1 LTALDYIYP
10 RHTNNKMERT
20 AMPQAVQEAAVMELE
35 KTRPMSI
42 GVLRSVHY
50 NSQAEFFI
58 DDARPS
64 GVRQLI
70 VRYERGGFEGEPEM
84 TAEIPD
90 DWTILDVADSILGE
104 RGSTGRCP
112 KWEVPLRVFGSKRLF
127 RWWAGEKAERAS
139 LR

>member
-1 LTALDYIYP
+1 
-10 RHTNNKMERT
+10 MS
-20 AMPQAVQEAAVMELE
+20 QAAQKPVVAELE
-35 KTRPMSI
+35 KAKPMSI

-64 GVRQLI
+64 GIRQLI

-84 TAEIPD
+84 AVEIPD
-90 DWTILDVADSILGE
+90 DWTILDVAESILGE

-112 KWEVPLRVFGSKRLF
+112 KWEVPLRVFGSKKLF
-127 RWWAGEKAERAS
+127 RWWAGEKADRNS
-139 LR
+139 VR